1 MQHDPLSFWTFSL
14 SVYDNSAVQ
23 RECLDLQDRYAI
35 DVNLLLFCAYAGA
48 VHGAVLSPADLRQA
62 GDVVHDWH
70 AHVVNNLRTARR
82 ALKSLSRDPS
92 QVGFDSFYDS
102 LKERELEAERLEQ
115 TMLEHW
121 SAPHW
126 QAWPKA
132 AASVAVENNIMTLFE
147 VCLEGVRDLVPPK
160 ALVSNA
166 LQYAARV

>member
-23 RECLDLQDRYAI
+23 RECLDLQDRHAI

-48 VHGAVLSPADLRQA
+48 VHGAVLSPADLRRA
-62 GDVVHDWH
+62 GEVVHDWH
-70 AHVVNNLRTARR
+70 AQVVNNLRAARR
-82 ALKSLSRDPS
+82 ALRSFSRSPS

-115 TMLEHW
+115 TMLEDW
-121 SAPHW
+121 SARHW

-132 AASVAVENNIMTLFE
+132 AAPVAVEKNIMTLFE
-147 VCLEGVRDLVPPK
+147 VCLEGVRGLALPK
-160 ALVSNA
+160 ALVSGA
-166 LQYAARV
+166 LRYAARV